1 MLLTN
6 GTSATRNGRATSF
19 LKNALSTT
27 LFALALAT
35 PVFAQDNKDSVT
47 LKNGNT
53 ESGRIKSED
62 YGGLVIDAKGEKTIP
77 WNDIA
82 NAPGSIRYGNATQY
96 DSAKDQFDQGK
107 YAEALKA
114 FDELKSEKGTRPPIK
129 QNVLY
134 YGALAQQRL
143 GKTDEALAGY
153 KELLTAFP
161 KSRYLLPVGEN
172 FVTIYLGKGD
182 AAGAAKALDQLSTD
196 ASTAG
201 VDAGLS
207 AGINVLKGRVLED
220 QKKFPEAQASYAV
233 AEKATGAQPAVVQQ
247 AILGQ
252 ARCAVALGDKTK
264 AEGLFRKVVNADGPS
279 PVMAGAWNGL
289 GDLLLEEG
297 KKGTGGKAD
306 PDKINDALYCYLRG
320 VVLYS
325 PLPDESTDQY
335 ERAIFYSSECFKFLG
350 QLETKPDAKA
360 AQLQRSQARL
370 DQLKRE
376 FPQSPYLTKK

>member
-1 MLLTN
+1 MLLTKT
-6 GTSATRNGRATSF
+6 TSSRAEGGLRF
-19 LKNALSTT
+19 VKNALSTT
-27 LFALALAT
+27 LVALALAV
-35 PVFAQDNKDSVT
+35 PALAQDNKDSVA
-47 LKNGNT
+47 LKNNTT

-62 YGGLVIDAKGEKTIP
+62 YAGVVIDAKGEKTIA

-82 NAPGSIRYGNATQY
+82 TTAGSIRYANATQY

-107 YAEALKA
+107 YPEALKA
-114 FDELKSEKGTRPPIK
+114 FDELKGEKGTRPPIK
-129 QNVLY
+129 QNVMY
-134 YGALAQQRL
+134 YSALAQQRM
-143 GKTDEALAGY
+143 GKGDEALGAY

-172 FVTIYLGKGD
+172 LVTIYLAKGD
-182 AAGAAKALDQLSTD
+182 APGATKALDQLSTD

-201 VDAGLS
+201 VDASLS

-220 QKKFPEAQASYAV
+220 QKKFPEAQASFAV

-252 ARCAVALGDKTK
+252 ARCAMALGDKTK
-264 AEGLFRKVVNADGPS
+264 ADGLFRKVVNGDGPG

-297 KKGTGGKAD
+297 KKGTAGKPDA
-306 PDKINDALYCYLRG
+306 DKINDALYCYLRG

-335 ERAIFYSSECFKFLG
+335 ERAIFYTSECFRFLG
-350 QLETKPDAKA
+350 ELETKPDAKA
-360 AQLQRSQARL
+360 AQRQRSQVRL
-370 DQLKRE
+370 EQLKRE
-376 FPQSPYLTKK
+376 FPQSPYLTQKK